1 MNDIRVESLEP
12 NSHKYKAEK
21 ESRESLKPIVK
32 KDALVSTK
40 KSGFQ
45 KFADSFFNRDI
56 DSIKDWLI
64 EDVLIP
70 GAQETLVNL
79 VQMLVFNEIRGGRRD
94 RRDYDDYRSYYSGR
108 SSSSRGRGRRDHRD
122 YERDR
127 DDKIDCRDIVLKYRE
142 DAERIIDEMRMR
154 IRKYDSVSVADL
166 FDLLDIPG
174 KYTDNNYGWTREG
187 DIGLRRVAGG
197 YLIDVP
203 DPKYLD

>member
-1 MNDIRVESLEP
+1 MADIRVESLEP

-21 ESRESLKPIVK
+21 EARESLKPIVK

-94 RRDYDDYRSYYSGR
+94 RDYDDYRSYYSGR
-108 SSSSRGRGRRDHRD
+108 SSSSRDRGRIDRRD

-127 DDKIDCRDIVLKYRE
+127 DEKIDCRDIVLKYRE

-203 DPKYLD
+203 DPRYLD